1 MGMIL
6 VTCFEVPLKGT
17 LSSLLEKCT
26 YLSHLYTQGGAQK
39 SQFRDQEAYALP
51 TEAARHPRNTEFY
64 HVT

>member
-51 TEAARHPRNTEFY
+51 TRLPGIPETLSSIM
-64 HVT
+64 